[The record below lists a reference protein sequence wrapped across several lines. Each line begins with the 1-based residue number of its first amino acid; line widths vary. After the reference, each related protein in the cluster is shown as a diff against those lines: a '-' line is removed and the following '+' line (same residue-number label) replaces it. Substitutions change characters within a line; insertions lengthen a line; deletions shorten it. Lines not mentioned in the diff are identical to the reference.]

1 MLRKIL
7 VHPPINPLKTYGLA
21 VLLAVL
27 AWLIRLSI
35 GDVLT
40 GVPFITFFPAVL
52 LAVIYGGRWPGIV
65 CAVLSGLLA
74 WYFYLPTIH
83 SFALDISGFI
93 SLVLY
98 VFVCATLIF
107 LVDQMSKAYAELA
120 AVEQSRARLNAELES
135 RVKER
140 TAELELEMK
149 RRSEAE
155 ETTAQYERLQV
166 IGQLTGGIAHDF
178 NNLLGIISGNLD
190 LLTRKMAVG
199 RTDLKIHIDYAIDA
213 AQRGATLTQR
223 LLAFS
228 RKQPLNPVVI
238 NVNKLVS
245 DMSELMRQTLS
256 ANVEI
261 EAVLSGGLWQ
271 TKVDA
276 GQLESAILNLA
287 VNARDAMPHG
297 GSLTIETMNAHLDED
312 YAQQHSE
319 VTAGQYV
326 VVAVTDTGT
335 GMPKDVLDRVFD
347 PFFTTKDVGQGT
359 GLGLSQLHGFI
370 KQSGGHVKIYSE
382 VGQGTTVKL
391 YFPRYFGSEKPEGLQ
406 QSSPEGSFPM
416 GSIDEV
422 ILVAEDEPN
431 MRATTVETL
440 REAGYTVLHAPSG
453 PAALD
458 LLKNAEKVSLLF
470 TDVVMPG
477 MSGRELA
484 DVAIALCPGLK
495 ILYTTGY
502 TRNAIVH
509 GGKLDAGV
517 ELIQKPFTADQLTRK
532 IRQILDRESSDPE

>member
-1 MLRKIL
+1 
-7 VHPPINPLKTYGLA
+7 
-21 VLLAVL
+21 
-27 AWLIRLSI
+27 
-35 GDVLT
+35 
-40 GVPFITFFPAVL
+40 
-52 LAVIYGGRWPGIV
+52 
-65 CAVLSGLLA
+65 
-74 WYFYLPTIH
+74 
-83 SFALDISGFI
+83 
-93 SLVLY
+93 
-98 VFVCATLIF
+98 
-107 LVDQMSKAYAELA
+107 MSKAYAELA